1 MLKKTISRTV
11 IIDKERNCLRLAG
24 GNDHGGFWSI
34 DDLEF
39 DVTGKLPDCNRY
51 RVDYTLNPNG
61 KFMIV
66 NKHFIVKAGNYGF
79 VSSHPRNVCFT
90 EPYGWNNQR
99 FNRVVRVLE

>member
-34 DDLEF
+34 DDLER
-39 DVTGKLPDCNRY
+39 DVTGKLPDCKRY
-51 RVDYTLNPNG
+51 RVDYTLNPKG
-61 KFMIV
+61 KFIIV
-66 NKHFIVKAGNYGF
+66 NKHFIIKSGVN
-79 VSSHPRNVCFT
+79 SHPRNVCFV
-90 EPYGWNNQR
+90 EPFGWNNHS